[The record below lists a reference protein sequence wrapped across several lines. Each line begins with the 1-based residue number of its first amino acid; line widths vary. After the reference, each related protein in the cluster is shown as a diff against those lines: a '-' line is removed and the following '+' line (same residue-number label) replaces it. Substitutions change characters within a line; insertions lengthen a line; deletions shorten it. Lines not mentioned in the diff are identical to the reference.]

1 MNCNVLINKTIL
13 IYVISVLNFLSLEP
27 TSHKK
32 DNPACVIL
40 SRQHVSQ
47 TVEQYF
53 FKVAK
58 TVPKQIILELK
69 AGKHDLK
76 LQ

>member
-13 IYVISVLNFLSLEP
+13 IYVISVLNFLSLQP

-32 DNPACVIL
+32 DNLACVIL

-47 TVEQYF
+47 TVEKF
-53 FKVAK
+53 F
-58 TVPKQIILELK
+58 
-69 AGKHDLK
+69 LK
-76 LQ
+76 LRRLCQNRSFWNSKLVSTT